1 MANSGSC
8 HALHFVF
15 CEIFLKTHEAIVAS
29 MFLQMN
35 IYLPAFPEL
44 SHVMIFFAA
53 LMHAW
58 LRGVGGVV
66 CFETCTFFSNPSMIF
81 I

>member
-1 MANSGSC
+1 M

-44 SHVMIFFAA
+44 SHVMIFFCSFDACMVEGCWWSG
-53 LMHAW
+53 L
-58 LRGVGGVV
+58 
-66 CFETCTFFSNPSMIF
+66 F
-81 I
+81 